1 MNCHKPVIL
10 VCGKTGAGKSSLIR
24 AVTPSG
30 TVPDDAI
37 GEGKPVTQGLVFYK
51 TENAVFV
58 DSEGMVL
65 GQTISEYQQFLVS
78 EIVSQTGSETDGK
91 ISQVW
96 YCIDGAG
103 MRLQGAD
110 KEILSFFGDDALLVV
125 TKSELLN
132 KKQFAELHD
141 EIKKTI
147 PMNRVVMTS
156 SATQMGLERLM
167 ELTISHVA
175 THLPNDQQSRFKEE
189 LHKAYAERFAEWQE
203 VCDKKA
209 DEYILWAAAR
219 AAALTIIP
227 IPLTDAIPLS
237 INEFYLY
244 TKVFALYGHL
254 DWKNVLMSL
263 GYTSMATFI
272 GRFIVIRIF
281 TTILPIPILKSAVAS
296 SMTFMTGNLLKH
308 VARSLKKPTK
318 EELKNTVKSAKKDWE
333 EKKKLLAQIPVEAP
347 Q

>member
-1 MNCHKPVIL
+1 MDCHKPVIL

-30 TVPDDAI
+30 TLPDDAV
-37 GEGKPVTQGLVFYK
+37 GEGKPVTQGLVFYT

-58 DSEGMVL
+58 DSEGMML
-65 GQTISEYQQFLVS
+65 GQTVSEYQQFIVS
-78 EIVSQTGSETDGK
+78 EIVSQTGSETNGK

-96 YCIDGAG
+96 YCLDGAG
-103 MRLQGAD
+103 MRLQEAD

-132 KKQFAELHD
+132 KKQFADLHG

-156 SATQMGLERLM
+156 SATQMGLERLV
-167 ELTISHVA
+167 ELTISNMA
-175 THLPNDQQSRFKEE
+175 THLPGDQQSHFKEE
-189 LHKAYAERFAEWQE
+189 LHKAYAEQFAEWQK
-203 VCDKKA
+203 VCDRKA

-237 INEFYLY
+237 LNEFYLY

-254 DWKNVLMSL
+254 DWKNVLISL
-263 GYTSMATFI
+263 GYTSMATFM
-272 GRFIVIRIF
+272 GRFIAIRII
-281 TTILPIPILKSAVAS
+281 TTLLPIPILKSAVAS

-308 VARSLKKPTK
+308 VARSMKKPTQ
-318 EELKNTVKSAKKDWE
+318 EELKNTVKRAREDWE
-333 EKKKLLAQIPVEAP
+333 EKKKLLARIPVEAP